1 MKGIA
6 GGILLVVAA
15 FIILGAG
22 RRDQEQASVRSADPT
37 SFANDVAPILQE
49 KCLRC
54 HDEDKPGPSE
64 LYLDS
69 YSLLMTGGKHG
80 IPVVPGKPD
89 DSILYQ
95 KLKEDPPFGDR
106 MPLKKRSD
114 PVGKYLSDDEMSVLA
129 EWIRQ
134 GAKDN

>member
-1 MKGIA
+1 M
-6 GGILLVVAA
+6 
-15 FIILGAG
+15 
-22 RRDQEQASVRSADPT
+22 E
-37 SFANDVAPILQE
+37 
-49 KCLRC
+49 
-54 HDEDKPGPSE
+54 
-64 LYLDS
+64 
-69 YSLLMTGGKHG
+69 GGKHG

-114 PVGKYLSDDEMSVLA
+114 PVGKYLSDDEMRVLA

>member
-22 RRDQEQASVRSADPT
+22 RRDQEQASVKGMAPT

-49 KCLRC
+49 RCLRC

-69 YSLLMTGGKHG
+69 YSLLMQGGKHG
-80 IPVVPGKPD
+80 IPVVAGKPD